1 MCGLVAILGMSRPVT
16 RALLERG
23 IRSLH
28 HRGPD
33 GHAVW
38 LAPQGLAGLAHARLS
53 IIDLAGGWQPIASE
67 DEAIHIVVN
76 GELYGFE
83 AQRAGLE
90 ARGHRFRTGSDSEI
104 ALHLYE
110 EHGPRFAEHLR
121 GEFAAILWDQEKQ
134 ILVAARDRCGVKPL
148 YYALHDGRLY
158 LASEIKA
165 LFAAGVPARWDT
177 TRVAQLLGI
186 GVLPD
191 DLTMFHGIRQVPP
204 GHVLLANTRQHHLL
218 RYWDYDYATEEQ
230 MAGADEAACIR
241 NFRTSL
247 EDAVR
252 ARLRAD
258 VPVGCYLSGGV
269 DSGAI
274 LGLAARHSARPV
286 RAFTL
291 QFDHE
296 AYDETSRAEEMARF
310 AGADF
315 HPLPMTSRQLAEH
328 FADATFHSETL
339 CINAHGVA
347 KFLLSRAV
355 REAGYRV
362 VLTGEGADELLGGYA
377 HFKQDAILH
386 ETARRDPQQARR
398 MLRSLVETNAVS
410 RGLLLAEQRTPMEM
424 LRNLLGAVPSWFF
437 STASYLGPMTPLFSA
452 ETRAQI
458 EAVDEHLALVASV
471 DVRGQLA
478 GRDPLHQA
486 LYLWGRSALP
496 NYMLTILGDRM
507 EMANSIEGRVPFLD
521 HHVIASVRCVP
532 AHLKVRGA
540 TEKYLL
546 REATKDVLA
555 ASIYRREKHPF
566 HAPPAVLQPGQPLH
580 AFVQDTLRGPS
591 LAELPFFDAARVVAY
606 LDQLREV
613 PPSQAVLVEA
623 MLMLITS
630 ACVLQERFRP
640 AAYGWGG
647 DGDVLG
653 AGGHPAWG

>member
-16 RALLERG
+16 RAPLERG
-23 IRSLH
+23 IHSLR

-33 GHAVW
+33 GQAIW
-38 LAPQGLAGLAHARLS
+38 LDPQGLAGLAHARLS
-53 IIDLAGGWQPIASE
+53 IIDLVGGWQPIANESGL
-67 DEAIHIVVN
+67 IHGIVN

-83 AQRAGLE
+83 AQRAELE
-90 ARGHRFRTGSDSEI
+90 ARGHRFRTGSDSEV

-110 EHGPRFAEHLR
+110 EHGVRFVEHLR
-121 GEFAAILWDQEKQ
+121 GEFAVILWDQQKR
-134 ILVAARDRCGVKPL
+134 ILVAARDRCGIKPL
-148 YYALHDGRLY
+148 HYAIYDGRLF

-165 LFAAGVPARWDT
+165 LFAAGIPARWDT
-177 TRVAQLLGI
+177 TRMAQLLGI

-191 DLTMFHGIRQVPP
+191 DLTMFHGVRQVPP

-218 RYWDYDYATEEQ
+218 RYWDYDFATEEE
-230 MAGADEAACIR
+230 MSGAEEEDCIR
-241 NFRTSL
+241 NFRTAL

-252 ARLRAD
+252 TRLRAD

-274 LGLAARHSARPV
+274 LGLASRFSGRPL

-291 QFDHE
+291 QFDHD

-315 HPLPMTSRQLAEH
+315 CPLPMNSRSLAEH
-328 FADATFHSETL
+328 FSEATYHAETL

-355 REAGYRV
+355 RDAGYRV

-377 HFKQDAILH
+377 HFKQDVILH
-386 ETARRDPQQARR
+386 ETSRYDPGKVEAMLQA
-398 MLRSLVETNAVS
+398 LVETNAVS
-410 RGLLLAEQRTPMEM
+410 RGLLLAEQRTPMEI
-424 LRNLLGAVPSWFF
+424 LRSLLGAVPSWFF
-437 STASYLGPMTPLFSA
+437 STTAYLVPLMPLLSA

-471 DVRGQLA
+471 DIRGQLL

-486 LYLWGRSALP
+486 LYLWARSALP

-507 EMANSIEGRVPFLD
+507 EMAGSVEGRVPFLD
-521 HHVIASVRCVP
+521 HLVIDAVRRVP
-532 AHLKVRGA
+532 AHLKIRGS

-546 REATKDVLA
+546 REATRDVLA
-555 ASIYRREKHPF
+555 PTIYRREKHPF
-566 HAPPAVLQPGQPLH
+566 HAPPAVLQPDQALH
-580 AFVQDTLRGPS
+580 RFVQDTLRS
-591 LAELPFFDAARVVAY
+591 SALLELPFFDASRVIDF
-606 LDQLREV
+606 LDHLGEV
-613 PPSQAVLVEA
+613 PPAQAVLVEA
-623 MLMLITS
+623 MLMLLTS

-640 AAYGWGG
+640 ATSGWGG
-647 DGDVLG
+647 EASILG
-653 AGGHPAWG
+653 EFLIRA